1 MYPSPRLAEARAEAF
16 DIDERQSLISSYLI
30 DIRGPGCPDFPAPI
44 AIPVNKRSGIAM
56 GNGKLLHLG
65 ESGAGLRMQA
75 CGVCLLKSKGGVMR
89 ERAVLA
95 PVHAFEICRMK
106 TKRSVGF
113 RKRES
118 SDPKHMTNQARFTK
132 KRIATTTITT
142 STAISTTFASVMF
155 STSQTRPYHD
165 TESRSVEN
173 YSEMRTGKDFA
184 LENTGVDIY
193 AEKYWNLS
201 KIEPLRDLPP
211 PG

>member
-1 MYPSPRLAEARAEAF
+1 
-16 DIDERQSLISSYLI
+16 
-30 DIRGPGCPDFPAPI
+30 
-44 AIPVNKRSGIAM
+44 M

-75 CGVCLLKSKGGVMR
+75 GGVGLLKSKGGVMR

-184 LENTGVDIY
+184 LENTVVDIY